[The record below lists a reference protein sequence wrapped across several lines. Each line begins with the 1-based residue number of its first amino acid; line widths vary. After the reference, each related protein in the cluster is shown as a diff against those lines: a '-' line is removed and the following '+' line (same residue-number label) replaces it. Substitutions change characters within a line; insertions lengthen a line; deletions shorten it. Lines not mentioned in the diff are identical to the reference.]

1 MLAYRRIYSKQH
13 IGGIVPNTSRN
24 KMDFKNLLIGYRLGL
39 SFGFVAILLTIIAAL
54 TSLRIESLNRDID
67 NTNNYLYPKTV
78 LANKIKDK
86 VTEAVISM
94 RNALLLTE
102 PTKAKDEFNNIETGA
117 KIIVASIEQLEKS
130 ANTEEDKQFLVEMTN
145 VRNKFVVARKRFA
158 TLVLNNE
165 LDQAREA
172 LFAEV
177 GPAQMAYYDIL
188 DQLVAHEDSL
198 MRESGRKSGEN
209 AMLTQKLIVA
219 LTLAALVISATVAWY
234 TTRSITRPL
243 ANAVAVARRVANGDL
258 TSVIAVETS
267 DEAGQLLGALKD
279 MNDGLQKIVS
289 KVREGTGTIAVA
301 STQIAAGNVD
311 LSSRTEGQ
319 ASSLQ
324 QTAAAMEQLTSAV
337 KQNANNANLANNTAA
352 SASKMAVA
360 GGVVVGEV
368 VKTMSSINQSSKR
381 IADIIGVIDG
391 IAFQTNILA
400 LNAAVE
406 AARAGEQGRG
416 FAVVA
421 TEVRNLAQRSAA
433 AAREIKTLIGDSV
446 EKVDSGARL
455 VEQAGSA
462 MSEIVNGVRQVAEII
477 ADISSAS
484 KEQTTGIEQVN
495 RAIAQM
501 DEVTQQNAALVEQA
515 ASASQSLQSEAN
527 NLAHA
532 VSSFKLNGLPIG
544 GKLASPIPL
553 SLRMRA

>member
-1 MLAYRRIYSKQH
+1 
-13 IGGIVPNTSRN
+13 
-24 KMDFKNLLIGYRLGL
+24 MDFRNLLIGYRLGL
-39 SFGFVAILLTIIAAL
+39 SFGLVAILLTVIAAL
-54 TSLRIESLNRDID
+54 TSLRIASLNRDID
-67 NTNNYLYPKTV
+67 NTNHYLYPKTV

-94 RNALLLTE
+94 RNSLLLTE
-102 PTKAKDEFNNIETGA
+102 PAKVKDELDSIETGA
-117 KIIVASIEQLEKS
+117 KLIVASIEQLEQS
-130 ANTEEDKQFLVEMTN
+130 ASTEEDKQLLVEMTN
-145 VRNKFVVARKRFA
+145 VRNKFVAARKRFA
-158 TLVLNNE
+158 TLVLNNQ
-165 LDQAREA
+165 LDQAHEA

-198 MRESGRKSGEN
+198 MRESGKKSGDD

-219 LTLAALVISATVAWY
+219 LTLAALVISASVAWY

-243 ANAVAVARRVANGDL
+243 ANAIAVARRVANGDL
-258 TSVIAVETS
+258 TSVIVVHTS

-279 MNDGLQKIVS
+279 MNDGLLKIVS

-337 KQNANNANLANNTAA
+337 KQNAGNANLANNTAA
-352 SASKMAVA
+352 NASKMAVA

-381 IADIIGVIDG
+381 IADIIGVIDS

-446 EKVDSGARL
+446 EKVDSGAKL

-477 ADISSAS
+477 ANISNAS
-484 KEQTTGIEQVN
+484 KEQTAGIEQVN
-495 RAIAQM
+495 QAISQM

-527 NLAHA
+527 HLAHA
-532 VSSFKLNGLPIG
+532 VSSFKLNA
-544 GKLASPIPL
+544 LAVGSKI
-553 SLRMRA
+553 